1 MPSPYNID
9 VHYSCLDCEG
19 RKVHPFCNLGRP
31 AAEAMEKIKF
41 TSVYPRGALL
51 FVEEEQPRGV
61 FILCSGRVKL
71 TTSSSEGKKL
81 ILKIVQP
88 GEVLGLSSA
97 ILGKTYEVSAETIE
111 PCQVNFIKRTDF
123 LQFLNEHTEAC
134 FHTAEQLS
142 AKYQMAQREIR
153 SLGLSAST
161 GEKLAKL
168 FLDWCEG
175 QPTEGTTVR
184 LKVVLTHEEIAQ
196 MLGTTRET
204 ITRLLSDLK
213 KKKIIDVKGST
224 VLVTDIAKLENMVTI

>member
-31 AAEAMEKIKF
+31 AAEMLEKIKF

-81 ILKIVQP
+81 ILKIVLP

-97 ILGKTYEVSAETIE
+97 ILGKQYEVSAETIE
-111 PCQVNFIKRTDF
+111 PSQVNFIKRSDF

-142 AKYQMAQREIR
+142 SKYQLAQREIR

-168 FLDWCEG
+168 FLDWCETG
-175 QPTEGTTVR
+175 QHIDGAVR

-213 KKKIIDVKGST
+213 KRDIISVKGST
-224 VLVTDIAKLENMVTI
+224 VLIKDVEKLESMVTI

>member
-9 VHYSCLDCEG
+9 VHYSCLDCEERRG
-19 RKVHPFCNLGRP
+19 HPFCNLSEVTM
-31 AAEAMEKIKF
+31 EAMEKIKF

-81 ILKIVQP
+81 ILKIVEP

-97 ILGKTYEVSAETIE
+97 ILGKEYEVSAETIE
-111 PCQVNFIKRTDF
+111 PCQVNFIKRSDF

-168 FLDWCEG
+168 LLDWCETG
-175 QPTEGTTVR
+175 QQVNGSVR

-204 ITRLLSDLK
+204 ITRLLSDLR

-224 VLVTDIAKLENMVTI
+224 VMVTDRAQLEDMVTI

>member
-9 VHYSCLDCEG
+9 VHYSCLDCLG
-19 RKVHPFCNLGRP
+19 RTDRPFCNLNRKT
-31 AAEAMEKIKF
+31 MESLEEIKF

-97 ILGKTYEVSAETIE
+97 ILGKPYEVSAETIE
-111 PCQVNFIKRTDF
+111 PSQVNFIKRTDF
-123 LQFLNEHTEAC
+123 IGFLNGHTEAC
-134 FHTAEQLS
+134 MRAAEQLS
-142 AKYQMAQREIR
+142 QKYQMAQREIR

-161 GEKLAKL
+161 SEKLAKL
-168 FLDWCEG
+168 LLDWCEDG
-175 QPTEGTTVR
+175 QHINGGVR

-213 KKKIIDVKGST
+213 KKGMIDIKGST
-224 VLVTDIAKLENMVTI
+224 VMITDHKRLQGMVTI

>member
-9 VHYSCLDCEG
+9 VHYSCLECEE
-19 RKVHPFCNLGRP
+19 RSTHPFCNLTK
-31 AAEAMEKIKF
+31 ATMEAMEKIKF

-81 ILKIVQP
+81 ILKIVEP

-97 ILGKTYEVSAETIE
+97 ILGKEYEVSAETIE
-111 PCQVNFIKRTDF
+111 PCQVNFIKRSDF

-134 FHTAEQLS
+134 FHTAQQLS

-168 FLDWCEG
+168 LLDWCETG
-175 QPTEGTTVR
+175 QKVNGSVR

-204 ITRLLSDLK
+204 ITRLLSDLR
-213 KKKIIDVKGST
+213 KKKIIDIKGST
-224 VLVTDIAKLENMVTI
+224 VMVTDRTQLEDMVTI

>member
-9 VHYSCLDCEG
+9 VHYSCLDCEERVG
-19 RKVHPFCNLGRP
+19 HPFCNLSKTTM
-31 AAEAMEKIKF
+31 EAMEKIKF

-81 ILKIVQP
+81 ILKIVEP

-97 ILGKTYEVSAETIE
+97 ILGKEYEVSAETIE
-111 PCQVNFIKRTDF
+111 PCQVNFIKRSDF

-168 FLDWCEG
+168 LLDWCE
-175 QPTEGTTVR
+175 TGTAINGSIR

-204 ITRLLSDLK
+204 ITRLLSDLR
-213 KKKIIDVKGST
+213 KKKIIDIKGST
-224 VLVTDIAKLENMVTI
+224 VMVTDRDQLEDMVSI

>member
-9 VHYSCLDCEG
+9 VHYSCMDCLD
-19 RKVHPFCNLGRP
+19 RTDRPFCNLTKKTMEGL
-31 AAEAMEKIKF
+31 EKIKF

-97 ILGKTYEVSAETIE
+97 ILGKPYEVSAETIE
-111 PCQVNFIKRTDF
+111 PCQVNFIKRSEF
-123 LQFLNEHTEAC
+123 LAFLNEHTEAC

-142 AKYQMAQREIR
+142 EKYQMAQREIR
-153 SLGLSAST
+153 ALGLSSST

-168 FLDWCEG
+168 LLDWCDE
-175 QPTEGTTVR
+175 TTKTNGAFR

-204 ITRLLSDLK
+204 ITRLLSDLR
-213 KKKIIDVKGST
+213 KKKIIDIKGST
-224 VLVTDIAKLENMVTI
+224 VMVTDHDALEEMVSI